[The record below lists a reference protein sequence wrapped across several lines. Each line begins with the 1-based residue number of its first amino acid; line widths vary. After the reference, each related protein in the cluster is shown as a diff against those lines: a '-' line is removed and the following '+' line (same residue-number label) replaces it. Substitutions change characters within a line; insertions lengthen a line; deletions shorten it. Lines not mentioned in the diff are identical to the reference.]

1 MCHLQL
7 LGTTWI
13 ICYLESRYQKKTILS
28 IVILILNLP
37 DLSDLDLTPNSG
49 STPNNN
55 YMHKELNST
64 LIRIRRNKISTVSAC
79 SSILH
84 RPNHTERSE
93 SSPPSSS
100 LGNPSASRSAS
111 FSTLRPSINMS
122 GSSAVSFWYASRSSL
137 LMVVRRVWLSV
148 SF

>member
-1 MCHLQL
+1 MGYL
-7 LGTTWI
+7 LPGIQIPNVAEKDGTNT
-13 ICYLESRYQKKTILS
+13 

-37 DLSDLDLTPNSG
+37 DLSDLGLTPNDD
-49 STPNNN
+49 

-64 LIRIRRNKISTVSAC
+64 LIRTRRNKKNTPFPRVTQSHIAP
-79 SSILH
+79 IA
-84 RPNHTERSE
+84 NGHTERSE
-93 SSPPSSS
+93 SPSLPSSS